1 MSTSTRNSS
10 RIASPIAER
19 RLAVVG
25 EPGREI
31 VIVVG
36 KPRLDPD
43 PTGDWRCSSLVEGLP
58 EARRRYAHGID
69 SLQALQMA
77 IEAARAAIGA
87 AGLVCTYPGGEPGDL
102 GIPRTIPTFGGA
114 GRDFAPRVERYLD
127 RELKRLAT
135 RVKRDGRGVGD

>member
-1 MSTSTRNSS
+1 MSTGTGKSS
-10 RIASPIAER
+10 RIANPIAER

-25 EPGREI
+25 EPDREL

-43 PTGDWRCSSLVEGLP
+43 PTGDWMCPYLVEGLP
-58 EARRRYAHGID
+58 GARRRYAHGID

-77 IEAARAAIGA
+77 LEAARAAINA
-87 AGLVCTYPGGEPGDL
+87 AGLVCTYSGSEPGDI

-114 GRDFAPRVERYLD
+114 GRDFAPRIERYLD
-127 RELKRLAT
+127 RELKKLAT
-135 RVKRDGRGVGD
+135 KVKKGTPLP

>member
-1 MSTSTRNSS
+1 MSTGTGRSS
-10 RIASPIAER
+10 RIANPIAER

-25 EPGREI
+25 EPDREL

-36 KPRLDPD
+36 KPRLDSD
-43 PTGDWRCSSLVEGLP
+43 PTGDWICPYVVEGLP
-58 EARRRYAHGID
+58 QARCGYAHGTD

-77 IEAARAAIGA
+77 FQAAKAAISE
-87 AGLVCTYPGGEPGDL
+87 AGLVCTFAGSEPGDI

-127 RELKRLAT
+127 RELKRLAAK
-135 RVKRDGRGVGD
+135 VKKETPP